1 MAGILEGKV
10 GLITGAGSGI
20 GRAGALAYAQQG
32 AKVVVSDIDADG
44 GNETVEMVKAAGSD
58 AVYQHCDVAKAADA
72 EAAVAK
78 AVEAF
83 GKLDIAFNNAGLAG
97 EFARLADSSEANFDL
112 NYNVNL
118 KGVFLCMKYELL
130 QMLKQGTG
138 GAIVS
143 TASIAGLVG
152 SKQVSAY
159 CAMKHGVNGLT
170 KSAALEYATK
180 NIRVNSVCPGM
191 ISTPLLEAQLEG
203 QPGMREAM
211 MKFEPIGRFGEPREI
226 GDTVAWLCSDQA
238 SFVTGHTMTVDG
250 GAVAA

>member
-1 MAGILEGKV
+1 MAYLEGKV
-10 GLITGAGSGI
+10 GLVTGAGSGI
-20 GRAGALAYAQQG
+20 GRAAALSFAQQG
-32 AKVVVSDIDADG
+32 ANVVVSDIDDQG
-44 GNETVEMVKAAGSD
+44 GAGTVELIKKAGGQ
-58 AVYQHCDVAKAADA
+58 AVYQNCDVSKAVEV
-72 EAAVAK
+72 EALVAK
-78 AVEAF
+78 AVESF
-83 GKLDIAFNNAGLAG
+83 GQLDCAFNNAGLAG
-97 EFARLADSSEANFDL
+97 EFARLADSTEENFDL
-112 NYNVNL
+112 NYRVNL
-118 KGVFLCMKYELL
+118 KGVFLCMKYEIQ
-130 QMLKQGTG
+130 QMLKQESG

-170 KSAALEYATK
+170 KSAALEYARK

-191 ISTPLLEAQLEG
+191 IDTPLLNAQLEG
-203 QPGMREAM
+203 QPAMRQAM
-211 MKFEPIGRFGEPREI
+211 MDFEPIGRFGEPREI

>member
-1 MAGILEGKV
+1 MNGLLEGKV
-10 GLITGAGSGI
+10 GLVTGAGSGI
-20 GRAGALAYAQQG
+20 GRAGALSFAQQG
-32 AKVVVSDIDADG
+32 AKVVVSDIDDEG
-44 GNETVEMVKAAGSD
+44 GAETVALIQKIGGD
-58 AVYQHCDVAKAADA
+58 AIYQRCNVAIAADA
-72 EAAVAK
+72 EALVAK

-83 GKLDIAFNNAGLAG
+83 GQLDCAFNNAGLAG
-97 EFARLADSSEANFDL
+97 EFARLADSTEENFDL

-118 KGVFLCMKYELL
+118 KGVFLCMKYEIL
-130 QMLKQGTG
+130 QMLKQGRG

-170 KSAALEYATK
+170 KSAALEYAQK
-180 NIRVNSVCPGM
+180 GIRINSVCPGM
-191 ISTPLLEAQLEG
+191 IETPLLNAQLEG
-203 QPGMREAM
+203 KPAMREAM
-211 MKFEPIGRFGEPREI
+211 MAYEPIGRFGEPREI
-226 GDTVAWLCSDQA
+226 GDTVAWLCSSQA

>member
-1 MAGILEGKV
+1 MGYLEGKV
-10 GLITGAGSGI
+10 GLVTGAGSGI
-20 GRAGALAYAQQG
+20 GRAAALSFCEQG
-32 AKVVVSDIDADG
+32 AKVLVSDIDDQG
-44 GNETVEMVKAAGSD
+44 GAQTVDMIIQAGGE
-58 AVYQHCDVAKAADA
+58 AVYQNCDVSKAAQV
-72 EAAVAK
+72 EAMVAK
-78 AVEAF
+78 AVESF
-83 GKLDIAFNNAGLAG
+83 GRLDCAFNNAGLAG
-97 EFARLADSSEANFDL
+97 EFARLADSTEENFDL
-112 NYNVNL
+112 NYRVNL
-118 KGVFLCMKYELL
+118 KGVFLCMKYEIL
-130 QMLKQGTG
+130 QMLKQDTG

-191 ISTPLLEAQLEG
+191 IETPLLNAQLEG
-203 QPGMREAM
+203 HPAMREAM
-211 MKFEPIGRFGEPREI
+211 VAFEPIGRFGEPREV

>member
-1 MAGILEGKV
+1 MGYLEGKV
-10 GLITGAGSGI
+10 GLVTGAGSGI
-20 GRAGALAYAQQG
+20 GRVAALSFFQQG
-32 AKVVVSDIDADG
+32 AKVVVSDIDDAG
-44 GNETVEMVKAAGSD
+44 GAETVELIEQAGGE
-58 AVYQHCDVAKAADA
+58 AVYQHCDVSKALEV
-72 EAAVAK
+72 EALITK
-78 AVEAF
+78 AVESF
-83 GKLDIAFNNAGLAG
+83 GQLDCAFNNAGLAG
-97 EFARLADSSEANFDL
+97 EFARLADSTEENFDL
-112 NYNVNL
+112 NYRVNL
-118 KGVFLCMKYELL
+118 KGVFLCMKYEIL
-130 QMLKQGTG
+130 QMLKQQTG

-170 KSAALEYATK
+170 KSAALEYAKK

-191 ISTPLLEAQLEG
+191 IDTPLLNAQLEG
-203 QPGMREAM
+203 QPAMRQAM
-211 MKFEPIGRFGEPREI
+211 MDFEPIGRFGEPREI